1 MSRVVN
7 LKVARRYA
15 SALFESARKQGKT
28 DAVQKDLGTLD
39 GLWREA
45 PDLRRVL
52 ESPLVPDERKHA
64 IIDQTVGRELDPLSS
79 AFLHLLV
86 DKRREVIL
94 PIVREEYV
102 RLADIARGLVRA
114 EATVAARI
122 DDVERAAL
130 VEALER
136 RTGKQIELTV
146 NVNPEIIG
154 GVVIRMQDTVIDGS
168 VRGSLEKL
176 REQMLR
182 ER

>member
-1 MSRVVN
+1 MSRISDR
-7 LKVARRYA
+7 KVAHRYA
-15 SALFESARKQGKT
+15 RALFESARKLGKT
-28 DAVQKDLGTLD
+28 DVVQRDLATLD

-52 ESPLVPDERKHA
+52 ESPLIPDERKNQ
-64 IIDQTVGRELDPLSS
+64 IIDLTVGGELDPLSS

-86 DKRREVIL
+86 GKRREVIL
-94 PIVREEYV
+94 LLVRDEYI
-102 RLADIARGLVRA
+102 RLADIARGLIRA
-114 EATVAARI
+114 EATVAAEI

-130 VEALER
+130 AEALER
-136 RTGKQIELTV
+136 RTGKDIELTV
-146 NVNPEIIG
+146 HVNPEIIG
-154 GVVIRMQDTVIDGS
+154 GVVVRMQDTVIDGS